1 MNIQFAL
8 KARPKRAPELVER
21 LYFARTRK
29 GTMSKADFEAWSRE
43 AEDLRNKALERYS
56 QTDGET
62 EREQIVQKLKEKLN
76 RI

>member
-1 MNIQFAL
+1 
-8 KARPKRAPELVER
+8 
-21 LYFARTRK
+21 
-29 GTMSKADFEAWSRE
+29 MSKADFEAWSRE